1 MSWNKTKEQ
10 QALEEAML
18 AKLVKRG
25 SKKDADPAEELSR
38 NCRRYLELKSKIE
51 ALQAE
56 YDAINSYLKQ
66 TVTQRSETLLVPD
79 LKDDNIGY
87 TLVIKPAHQTKLD
100 TTKAKALLTE
110 EEIAQCSYTINF
122 ENLSIK
128 EVSKVA
134 A

>member
-1 MSWNKTKEQ
+1 MSWGKTKAQ
-10 QALEEAML
+10 EAMEKEML
-18 AKLVKRG
+18 DRLIKRG
-25 SKKDADPAEELSR
+25 LSKNNDPKNELSR

-51 ALQAE
+51 TLQAE

-87 TLVIKPAHQTKLD
+87 TLVITPAHQTKLD

>member
-1 MSWNKTKEQ
+1 MSWGKTKAQ
-10 QALEEAML
+10 EAMEKEML
-18 AKLVKRG
+18 DRLIKRG
-25 SKKDADPAEELSR
+25 LSKNNDPKNELSR

-51 ALQAE
+51 TLQAE

-87 TLVIKPAHQTKLD
+87 ALVIKPAHQTKLD

>member
-1 MSWNKTKEQ
+1 MAWGKTKAQ
-10 QALEEAML
+10 QELEDKMMARLIKRGL
-18 AKLVKRG
+18 AKNNNPK
-25 SKKDADPAEELSR
+25 EELSR

-66 TVTQRSETLLVPD
+66 TVTQRSEPLLVPD

-87 TLVIKPAHQTKLD
+87 TLVITPAHQTKLD

-110 EEIAQCSYTINF
+110 EEIAQCSYTISF

>member
-1 MSWNKTKEQ
+1 MSWGKTKAQ
-10 QALEEAML
+10 EAMEKEML
-18 AKLVKRG
+18 DRLIKRG
-25 SKKDADPAEELSR
+25 LSKNNDPKNELSR

-51 ALQAE
+51 TLQAE

-66 TVTQRSETLLVPD
+66 TVTQRGETLLVPD

-87 TLVIKPAHQTKLD
+87 TLVITPAHQTKLD